1 MKTIHEAANDRIL
14 QAVTWISAGAAVLE
28 LGVSQVYIKMTRL
41 SAIETTGI
49 SLFAFIIFGL
59 VTLFAVTR
67 MKDSAGGKVFAVLMN
82 LVTALAATWY
92 LRMILRDEI
101 FFRNLYYVM
110 NRQTRAYDLLPL
122 AKRITASIPLAGIML
137 GTAVYYLSAAAIL
150 ILMFRKNK
158 R

>member
-1 MKTIHEAANDRIL
+1 MKTIKAL
-14 QAVTWISAGAAVLE
+14 QTIAWITA
-28 LGVSQVYIKMTRL
+28 GVSVFELAISQFFIKMTRL

-67 MKDSAGGKVFAVLMN
+67 MKDSAGGKIFAVLMN

-92 LRMILRDEI
+92 LHLILRDEI

-110 NRQTRAYDLLPL
+110 NRQTRTYDLLPL

-150 ILMFRKNK
+150 ILMLRKNK